1 VVIYSKKQT
10 VSSFNKRITIKA
22 AKANYNGQKKTGNDF
37 FYILKVAVAAG
48 LSKWLQKGAEKSK
61 IKSCLLC
68 RTSLFLPSAFE
79 KRHSWQRNSSS
90 KKKKKSFEKSA
101 EKFGAIKILII
112 FAPPKQTVL
121 KNGWKNDLL
130 CKKENRKKTEKIWN
144 KIWQF
149 EKGAYFCTPNQMGGF
164 RKGQKIFESLEVI
177 TRSTLLI

>member
-79 KRHSWQRNSSS
+79 KRHS
-90 KKKKKSFEKSA
+90 
-101 EKFGAIKILII
+101 
-112 FAPPKQTVL
+112 
-121 KNGWKNDLL
+121 
-130 CKKENRKKTEKIWN
+130 
-144 KIWQF
+144 
-149 EKGAYFCTPNQMGGF
+149 
-164 RKGQKIFESLEVI
+164 
-177 TRSTLLI
+177 